1 MEPKTSKERF
11 FSVELRSK
19 LDLKS
24 VTIPEGNRENV
35 LVEGTIGELVQIGFT
50 EGIILEI
57 TGEKGVLRIDIGEDE
72 IAQATLETDNAKC
85 EKSGNASSEGGRTER
100 RR

>member
-11 FSVELRSK
+11 FSVELKSK

-24 VTIPEGNRENV
+24 VTIPDGDRENV

-57 TGEKGVLRIDIGEDE
+57 TGEKGVLRIDITEDE
-72 IAQATLETDNAKC
+72 ITQ
-85 EKSGNASSEGGRTER
+85 GNASSAMAEPKEGGEKNGPDN
-100 RR
+100 